1 MNSIRDLLIFDE
13 IVRIGTVDYE
23 KTLFTKSGN
32 YINEEA
38 RRIDEGLYCYVEP
51 EIFKKSDEEIIEHIS
66 DNIDSE
72 FPEIIYS
79 WKISI

>member
-1 MNSIRDLLIFDE
+1 MNNIKDLFIFDE

-23 KTLFTKSGN
+23 KTLFSESGD

-38 RRIDEGLYCYVEP
+38 RRIDEGIYCYVEP

-72 FPEIIYS
+72 FPEIIHS
-79 WKISI
+79 WRISI

>member
-1 MNSIRDLLIFDE
+1 M
-13 IVRIGTVDYE
+13 
-23 KTLFTKSGN
+23 KS
-32 YINEEA
+32 
-38 RRIDEGLYCYVEP
+38 